1 MSRVQAY
8 YDQNA
13 EAEWSRADRHR
24 TEFAVALR
32 VVRRFLPPPPASV
45 LDIGSGPGR
54 YSITLAHQGYRVTL
68 CDLSPAC
75 LALAQKK
82 ARSAGV
88 TLEDVICA
96 NAVDLSMIRSSRFDG
111 VLLMGPLYHLLTE
124 EARRSAVREAR
135 RVLKPQ
141 GVLFATFITRFA
153 IFRDAAR
160 HDPESVIKDV
170 TETEQL
176 LANGVNSR
184 EGAFTDAYFAHP
196 DAIIPFMEG
205 ARLRTL
211 SLVGLEGVVAGHDE
225 RVSELSGL
233 AWEYWV
239 DLNYRMGQ
247 EPSLRGAADHLL
259 YVGRPRLG
267 HD

>member
-32 VVRRFLPPPPASV
+32 VIRRHLPPPPASV

-54 YSITLAHQGYRVTL
+54 YAIALAHQGYRMTL

-88 TLEDVICA
+88 ALDDVICA
-96 NAVDLSMIRSSRFDG
+96 NAVDLSMIRSARFDG
-111 VLLMGPLYHLLTE
+111 ALLMGPLYHLLTE
-124 EARRSAVREAR
+124 EARRSAIKEAR
-135 RVLKPQ
+135 RVLKPH

-153 IFRDAAR
+153 VFRDAAKN
-160 HDPESVIKDV
+160 DPESVIKDPG
-170 TETEQL
+170 ETEHL
-176 LANGVNSR
+176 LATGVNSR
-184 EGAFTDAYFAHP
+184 EGAFTDAHFAHP
-196 DAIIPFMEG
+196 DEIAPAMESAG
-205 ARLRTL
+205 MRTL
-211 SLVGLEGVVAGHDE
+211 GLIGLEGVVAGHEE

-247 EPSLRGAADHLL
+247 EPSLRGAADHLM
-259 YVGRPRLG
+259 YVGRPRP
-267 HD
+267 HN